1 MDNEIKVVLV
11 KYTENAKK
19 AYMFECSMHTYFKE
33 GDTVIVLNA
42 NGEETEA
49 TVVDTVSFNL
59 KYESDKEELN
69 RLLMAAGTEMP
80 FRKVVGKVN
89 RTYFDYKEDSD
100 EE

>member
-1 MDNEIKVVLV
+1 MGNEIRVVLV
-11 KYTENAKK
+11 KYTEKAKK
-19 AYMFECSMHTYFKE
+19 AYMFEYGEGIYLKD